1 MDERRNR
8 KRVYVMF
15 YSRIRD
21 RRTGELVGHLVDLTP
36 AGALVVSETSK
47 DAGVTL
53 PLQMELPDDV
63 STRQFLTFDAQV
75 AWCRPDV
82 DPSFYD
88 MGLSLQDVAPED
100 LAVIRKFIDAYGFR
114 EH

>member
-21 RRTGELVGHLVDLTP
+21 RRTGELVGHLVDLT
-36 AGALVVSETSK
+36 AEGALVVSEAPVE
-47 DAGVTL
+47 AGTLL
-53 PLQMELPDDV
+53 PLQMELPDDI
-63 STRQFLTFDAQV
+63 STRQFLKFDAQV
-75 AWCRPDV
+75 AWCRKDV

-88 MGLSLQDVAPED
+88 MGFRLIDVAPED
-100 LAVIRKFIDAYGFR
+100 MTVIIKFIDAYGFR